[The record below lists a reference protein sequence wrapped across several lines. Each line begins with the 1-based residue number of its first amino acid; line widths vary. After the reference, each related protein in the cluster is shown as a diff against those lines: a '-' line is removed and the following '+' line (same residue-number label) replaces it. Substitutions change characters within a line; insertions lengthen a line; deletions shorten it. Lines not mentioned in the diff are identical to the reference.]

1 MLPLDLDKIP
11 SELKVRPQ
19 WVVWRQEE
27 REGKLTKVPYR
38 PQNPKK
44 KADTTAPDTW
54 GTFEQA
60 VSVAQTNGFHGIGYV
75 FSPQDDYAGVD
86 LDKCRDRETGEIEP
100 WARANIGRL
109 QSYTEESPSGTGLHI
124 LVKGKVPTGGN
135 KKGKVEMYSQGR
147 YFTMTGQHLEGSPA
161 TIEARQ
167 TELEGLHRDIFGR
180 SSEESKQDSGRSSK
194 PPPSGTSDDDLLDKI
209 TKSKNGEK
217 FRALWE
223 YDEDSRG
230 WLKYRY
236 SYSSQSEADLALCS
250 ILAFWTGKDPT
261 VIDRIFRRSNLM
273 RPKWDEYRGEQTY
286 GEMTIATAIAG
297 TKEIWKGGKRKRQ
310 GKQEKGKQEQEK
322 DFVSFCASGYDKST
336 IIKQLSLA
344 NEAKFYPQIYINV
357 IRQYYKLIYCAED
370 FYEYQNGVYIRREVK
385 TIESY
390 VKELFGEKPRRSK
403 IDEIVKLLAID
414 CHIETEALNNS
425 KNNYLDLKNG
435 LFDLANFKLISHTPD
450 YISIIQ
456 LPVNYDPKAT
466 CPLWKKTL
474 RTSLPEDRALHDVLQ
489 EWAGYCVTQDVKHEK
504 AMIFDGEGA
513 NGKGVVGDTIAAMLG
528 KDNCSAVHLA
538 DLDRGAQRAS
548 LFGKL
553 LNFASEISSKEIVS
567 DSYFKSI
574 VSGDLITGE
583 AKYKNPFTFRPFC
596 KMMFATNNLPRVND
610 KSYGFYRKL
619 IIIPFNQKFVDSNGQ
634 GPRKDK
640 KRRAK
645 LLKEIDGIFLWA
657 LQGLKRLEKRGF
669 FTEPKVI
676 LGKIE
681 EYRRQNNPIIQFV
694 EECCELKEGQIEVK
708 TAYKTYGEWA
718 LQFGFQTMNDVNFSK
733 TLRKEYPQIVPDKI
747 DGTRIFKGMILSKT
761 GNGLLNMAFRR
772 EEKRL
777 AQRVNESQ

>member
-1 MLPLDLDKIP
+1 MANVSCLMI
-11 SELKVRPQ
+11 
-19 WVVWRQEE
+19 
-27 REGKLTKVPYR
+27 
-38 PQNPKK
+38 
-44 KADTTAPDTW
+44 
-54 GTFEQA
+54 GTF
-60 VSVAQTNGFHGIGYV
+60 V
-75 FSPQDDYAGVD
+75 
-86 LDKCRDRETGEIEP
+86 
-100 WARANIGRL
+100 
-109 QSYTEESPSGTGLHI
+109 
-124 LVKGKVPTGGN
+124 VPTG
-135 KKGKVEMYSQGR
+135 
-147 YFTMTGQHLEGSPA
+147 
-161 TIEARQ
+161 
-167 TELEGLHRDIFGR
+167 
-180 SSEESKQDSGRSSK
+180 
-194 PPPSGTSDDDLLDKI
+194 
-209 TKSKNGEK
+209 
-217 FRALWE
+217 
-223 YDEDSRG
+223 
-230 WLKYRY
+230 
-236 SYSSQSEADLALCS
+236 
-250 ILAFWTGKDPT
+250 
-261 VIDRIFRRSNLM
+261 
-273 RPKWDEYRGEQTY
+273 
-286 GEMTIATAIAG
+286 
-297 TKEIWKGGKRKRQ
+297 TKEVWKGDKRKRQ
-310 GKQEKGKQEQEK
+310 GKQDKSKQEGAK
-322 DFVSFCASGYDKST
+322 DFVSFCASSYDKST
-336 IIKQLSLA
+336 IIKQLTLA
-344 NEAKFYPQIYINV
+344 NEEKFYPQLYINV

-370 FYEYQNGVYIRREVK
+370 FYEYQNGVYVKRELK

-390 VKELFGEKPRRSK
+390 VKELLGEKPRRSK
-403 IDEIVKLLAID
+403 LDEIVKLLAID
-414 CHIETEALNNS
+414 CHVAIEALDNS
-425 KNNYLDLKNG
+425 KHNYLNLKNG
-435 LFDLANFKLISHTPD
+435 LFDLANFKLTPHTPD

-474 RTSLPEDRALHDVLQ
+474 RTSLPEDPALHAVLQ
-489 EWAGYCVTQDVKHEK
+489 EWAGYCITPDTKHEK

-567 DSYFKSI
+567 DSYFKGI

-610 KSYGFYRKL
+610 KSHGFYRKL

-657 LQGLKRLEKRGF
+657 LKGLKRLEKRGF

-676 LGKIE
+676 SRKIE

-694 EECCELKEGQIEVK
+694 EECCELKEGQTEVK

-718 LQFGFQTMNDVNFSK
+718 LQFGFHAMNDVNFSK

-747 DGTRIFKGMILSKT
+747 DGTRIFKGMILSKA
-761 GNGLLNMAFRR
+761 GNGLLIMALRR

-777 AQRVNESQ
+777 AQRVGEGR